1 MGLFKKDPLKE
12 IFEDYDRGDCED
24 ILETAR
30 AISGNDRRVAA
41 AVNAALDDPKKYIKQ
56 NASRFSERGIELD
69 DEDSL
74 DGLDADELLF
84 LAMLDELEAF
94 DYAFEFDYKCGLED
108 FLWGLT
114 QIKNHELIKDVLKT
128 IELDEDGDIE
138 KWGKQINKA
147 LGGKAYVC
155 YMYIDSDSYPL
166 TVVTPEAF
174 EKIPLPFI
182 TVM

>member
-41 AVNAALDDPKKYIKQ
+41 AVDSALDDPKKYIKQ
-56 NASRFSERGIELD
+56 NEKRFNERGIEFDEKNLAD
-69 DEDSL
+69 D
-74 DGLDADELLF
+74 LDADKLLF

-94 DYAFEFDYKCGLED
+94 EYAFEFDYKCELED

-114 QIKNHELIKDVLKT
+114 QIKNYDLIGNV
-128 IELDEDGDIE
+128 IRAMELDEDGDIE
-138 KWGKQINKA
+138 KWAKDINKA
-147 LGGKAYVC
+147 LGGKAYIC
-155 YMYIDSDSYPL
+155 YIHIGSDSYPL
-166 TVVTPEAF
+166 TIVTHEAF
-174 EKIPLPFI
+174 EKIPIPTI
-182 TVM
+182 VVM

>member
-12 IFEDYDRGDCED
+12 IFEDYDRGDFKD

-41 AVNAALDDPKKYIKQ
+41 AVNAALDNPKKYIKQ

-69 DEDSL
+69 DEDI
-74 DGLDADELLF
+74 
-84 LAMLDELEAF
+84 LDEF
-94 DYAFEFDYKCGLED
+94 DSDED

>member
-12 IFEDYDRGDCED
+12 IFADYDREDCED

-30 AISGNDRRVAA
+30 AVSGNDRRVVA
-41 AVNAALDDPKKYIKQ
+41 AVNAALDDPRKFIKQ
-56 NASRFSERGIELD
+56 NAKRFDERGIELD
-69 DEDSL
+69 DEASL

-84 LAMLDELEAF
+84 LGMLDELEAF
-94 DYAFEFDYKCGLED
+94 DYAFEFDCKCELED

-114 QIKNHELIKDVLKT
+114 QIKNYDLIKDVIRT
-128 IELDEDGDIE
+128 TELDADGDIE
-138 KWGKQINKA
+138 KWGRQINKA
-147 LGGKAYVC
+147 LGGRACLC
-155 YMYIDSDSYPL
+155 YIYIDSDSYPL